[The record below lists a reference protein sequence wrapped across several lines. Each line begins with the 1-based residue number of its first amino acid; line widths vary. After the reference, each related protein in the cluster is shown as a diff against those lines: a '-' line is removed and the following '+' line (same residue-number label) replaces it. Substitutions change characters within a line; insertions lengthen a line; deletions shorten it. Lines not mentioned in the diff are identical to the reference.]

1 MKTIQ
6 DLIEEKDDSQSTDTR
21 QNTLNFIA
29 SNFYRFTNAPDES
42 DSKSLLML
50 IAALSVLNMG
60 DDNPN
65 AVQVAKRL
73 AQLALV
79 RSGKKKGKTS

>member
-1 MKTIQ
+1 MKNVPG
-6 DLIEEKDDSQSTDTR
+6 LIEEKDDSTQADTK

-29 SNFYRFTNAPDES
+29 SNFYRFVNSPDES

-50 IAALSVLNMG
+50 IAAISVLNMG
-60 DDNPN
+60 EDNPN
-65 AVQVAKRL
+65 AVQIAKRL

-79 RSGKKKGKTS
+79 RSGKKKGK

>member
-1 MKTIQ
+1 MKNVPG
-6 DLIEEKDDSQSTDTR
+6 LIEEKDDATQADTK

-29 SNFYRFTNAPDES
+29 SNFYRFVNSPDES

-50 IAALSVLNMG
+50 IAAISVLNMG
-60 DDNPN
+60 EDNPN
-65 AVQVAKRL
+65 AVQIAKRL

-79 RSGKKKGKTS
+79 RSGKKKGK

>member
-1 MKTIQ
+1 MNDSY
-6 DLIEEKDDSQSTDTR
+6 DLIEDKDDSVQGDTK
-21 QNTLNFIA
+21 QATLNFIA
-29 SNFYRFTNAPDES
+29 SNFYRFTNSPDET

-50 IAALSVLNMG
+50 IAALGVLNMG

-65 AVQVAKRL
+65 AIQIAKRL

-79 RSGKKKGKTS
+79 RSGKKKGK